1 MHMYVQTSVKVVKSW
16 CSLVGDSGDVLLLIG
31 ITVILLKDMI
41 RVKTIGNK
49 PDSWPLLNLS
59 QETK

>member
-1 MHMYVQTSVKVVKSW
+1 MYVQTSVKVVKSR
-16 CSLVGDSGDVLLLIG
+16 LVGDSGDVLLLIG

-41 RVKTIGNK
+41 GVKTIGNK